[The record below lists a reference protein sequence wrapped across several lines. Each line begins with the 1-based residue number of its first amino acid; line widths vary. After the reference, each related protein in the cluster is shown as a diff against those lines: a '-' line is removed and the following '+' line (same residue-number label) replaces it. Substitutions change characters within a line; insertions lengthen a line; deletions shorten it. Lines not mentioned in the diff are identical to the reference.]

1 MKWNDLETFTFGD
14 NPSLADDLAALV
26 LAGRKRATCW
36 AAPDGKLTEVGK
48 RTVMLDGGGRPCAV
62 LETLELVQRRFED
75 VDAAFAFEEG
85 EGDSTLAYWR
95 QAHRDYFSRK
105 NQFTE
110 GMLVWCERFRVV
122 ETIAGAEGCE
132 RIGITPDSYCSTI
145 TKHQD
150 P

>member
-1 MKWNDLETFTFGD
+1 
-14 NPSLADDLAALV
+14 
-26 LAGRKRATCW
+26 
-36 AAPDGKLTEVGK
+36 
-48 RTVMLDGGGRPCAV
+48 MLDGGCRACVV

-75 VDAAFAFEEG
+75 VDPAFAG

-110 GMLVWCERFRVV
+110 DMLVWCEHFRVV

-132 RIGITPDSYCSTI
+132 RIGITRDSCCSTI
-145 TKHQD
+145 TKDQD
-150 P
+150 L